1 MNQATG
7 FNWRALIGFQLCR
20 FALVFNQNLVLL
32 PVGIYWLYGCWRL
45 TARQRLAVLL
55 ISAAG
60 LAIDALLTHS
70 NILQFR
76 TEEAFSLLGMPLWF
90 VALWAIFALAA
101 VEFMARVLT
110 SPWVAAALGASGGP
124 LSYYSGAALS
134 GGALQFPSG
143 IWSAICLILVWA
155 CIAVLLGQS
164 RRLYV
169 EAA

>member
-1 MNQATG
+1 MNQVTG
-7 FNWRALIGFQLCR
+7 FNWRALIGFQLCW
-20 FALVFNQNLVLL
+20 FALIFWQNLALL
-32 PVGIYWLYGCWRL
+32 PVVLYWCFGVWYL
-45 TARQRLAVLL
+45 TMRSRLAVLIIL
-55 ISAAG
+55 VAG
-60 LAIDALLTHS
+60 LSIDLLLTYS

-76 TEEAFSLLGMPLWF
+76 TAEAFSLLGIPLWF
-90 VALWAIFALAA
+90 VGLWAIFALAA

-110 SPWVAAALGASGGP
+110 KPWLAIILGASGGP

-169 EAA
+169 EAV